1 MLASVKRLSVSSNL
15 SRAIVSR
22 FSTLNP
28 VLQAERVSE
37 VRNVLNSVG
46 CCLMFQC
53 R

>member
-1 MLASVKRLSVSSNL
+1 MLASVKRLSTSSIL

-37 VRNVLNSVG
+37 VRNVLNSVS
-46 CCLMFQC
+46 CFIVYQY